1 VKNPFGDEPLP
12 HAGARN
18 PFADH
23 PDAPPEGDPAA
34 TIEHLAARIRRLKA
48 QVGADGL
55 TPSATRELID
65 QLAGA
70 LEATARGLRKL
81 E

>member
-1 VKNPFGDEPLP
+1 MKNPFGDEPLP
-12 HAGARN
+12 PAGPRN

-23 PDAPPEGDPAA
+23 PDAVPEGDPAA
-34 TIEHLAARIRRLKA
+34 TVEHLAARIRRLKA

-70 LEATARGLRKL
+70 LDAIARGLRNL